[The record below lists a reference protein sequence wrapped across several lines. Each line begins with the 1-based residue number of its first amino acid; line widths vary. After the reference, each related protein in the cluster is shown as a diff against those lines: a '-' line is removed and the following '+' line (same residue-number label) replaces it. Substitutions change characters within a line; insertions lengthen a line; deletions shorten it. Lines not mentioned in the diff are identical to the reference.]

1 MTRWIPLSLRK
12 PTQGLY
18 RDEHPVNRD
27 KLILAVAASGCST
40 SHRLPSHS
48 LDDDSFRRLLRQAAQ
63 QRLIGILGSVVEA
76 GTFAVTDEQLE
87 LLAESEQEWAVQA
100 VLVERL
106 LLEIAD
112 LLDEGGVPYRVLKGP
127 ALAWTAYPDP
137 RLRVFADVDLL
148 VPGPSFDQAC
158 SLLRNRL
165 GAKRAIPELR
175 PGFDREF
182 GKEAL
187 LRVEGRQEIDLHR
200 TFVTG
205 PIGLTIPLYE
215 LFEQCSTFT
224 LGGRELPT
232 LTPVQTF
239 VQTCINAAVG
249 DFPPRACSLR
259 DVVQLAPGVAND
271 LDEVIATAVRWRV
284 GLAVRRAV
292 ELAWTELQLDS
303 MPITVDQID
312 YHATVVERLGM
323 RSYLTPAR
331 SYTRPAASL
340 LAIPGLRPRLRY
352 VRAIVSPQSSYLE
365 SRGWDRRGHVR
376 RALKQSKRLGSR

>member
-137 RLRVFADVDLL
+137 
-148 VPGPSFDQAC
+148 
-158 SLLRNRL
+158 
-165 GAKRAIPELR
+165 
-175 PGFDREF
+175 
-182 GKEAL
+182 EA
-187 LRVEGRQEIDLHR
+187 EGVCR
-200 TFVTG
+200 
-205 PIGLTIPLYE
+205 
-215 LFEQCSTFT
+215 C
-224 LGGRELPT
+224 
-232 LTPVQTF
+232 
-239 VQTCINAAVG
+239 
-249 DFPPRACSLR
+249 
-259 DVVQLAPGVAND
+259 
-271 LDEVIATAVRWRV
+271 
-284 GLAVRRAV
+284 
-292 ELAWTELQLDS
+292 
-303 MPITVDQID
+303 
-312 YHATVVERLGM
+312 
-323 RSYLTPAR
+323 RSA
-331 SYTRPAASL
+331 
-340 LAIPGLRPRLRY
+340 GC
-352 VRAIVSPQSSYLE
+352 
-365 SRGWDRRGHVR
+365 
-376 RALKQSKRLGSR
+376 RALALTRLVRFSGTGSVRNEPYPSCVQASIESSVRKLS